1 MAEMM
6 DGVARAVSL
15 FFRIAVVG
23 LSVAAAVVMATAN
36 QAFPF
41 NYGGAVSYTKYP
53 AFVYF
58 VVATVVSAV
67 CSAAALYLSVFKAT
81 PEWAVALLDVM
92 TMGLL
97 FSAAGAVFAVRRM
110 APLYLGVA
118 GADTVAGRWVNGEF
132 CHLAGAFCWRV
143 TTSAIICGFAAGA
156 VSVAVLT
163 KGARHRGKH

>member
-1 MAEMM
+1 MTEVDA
-6 DGVARAVSL
+6 ARAVSL

-36 QAFPF
+36 QVFPF
-41 NYGGAVSYTKYP
+41 NYGAVSYTKYS

-81 PEWAVALLDVM
+81 PHWVVTLLDVV

-97 FSAAGAVFAVRRM
+97 FSAAGAVFAVRSM
-110 APLYLGVA
+110 LPLYLGVE
-118 GADTVAGRWVNGEF
+118 GADVDVAGRWVNGGF
-132 CHLAGAFCWRV
+132 CQVAGAFCWRV
-143 TTSAIICGFAAGA
+143 TTSATICAFAAAA
-156 VSVAVLT
+156 VAVAVLT
-163 KGARHRGKH
+163 KDDARHRGKH